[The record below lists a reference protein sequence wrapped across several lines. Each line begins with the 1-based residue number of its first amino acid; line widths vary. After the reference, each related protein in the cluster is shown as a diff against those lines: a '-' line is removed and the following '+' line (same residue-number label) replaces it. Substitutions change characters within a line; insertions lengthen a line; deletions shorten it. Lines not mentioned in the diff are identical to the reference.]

1 MSEEK
6 NGKNV
11 WITTHGEQWAV
22 KVEGAERA
30 RKVFDC
36 KEDALAFGKQ
46 LAQKNK
52 GELISQ
58 KKNGQIN
65 LKNSYGND
73 SPKDKG

>member
-11 WITTHGEQWAV
+11 WVTTHGEQWAV

-30 RKVFDC
+30 RKVFDR

-46 LAQKNK
+46 LA
-52 GELISQ
+52 
-58 KKNGQIN
+58 
-65 LKNSYGND
+65 
-73 SPKDKG
+73 